1 MTLEVAL
8 LLQKI
13 NHGPICFS
21 WPLTINCIHY
31 SFFCTLFVV
40 PVQAPTERFTT
51 TQQEDEEIARRFD
64 LQFVCIR
71 EKELA
76 RQQRLEKFG
85 AIAVYDADMAK
96 MAATYGEMGEDG
108 RAYLA
113 TLTPPSD

>member
-40 PVQAPTERFTT
+40 PVQAPTVRFTT
-51 TQQEDEEIARRFD
+51 TQQEDEDIARRFD

-76 RQQRLEKFG
+76 RQQRLEEFG